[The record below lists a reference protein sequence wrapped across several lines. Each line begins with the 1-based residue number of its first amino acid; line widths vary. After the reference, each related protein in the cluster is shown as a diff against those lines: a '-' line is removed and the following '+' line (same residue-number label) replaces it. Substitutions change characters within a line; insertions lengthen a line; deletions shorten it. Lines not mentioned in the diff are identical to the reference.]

1 MGHCHEVHLLQCP
14 GVLALLLHDLLRQG
28 LDALRPA
35 LFSLDVAHNG
45 LEKILDL
52 LLTAVQTVCCETK
65 FLGRLGANLTK

>member
-1 MGHCHEVHLLQCP
+1 MQCP

-52 LLTAVQTVCCETK
+52 LLTAVQTVCCEAK